1 MADKRL
7 LVLPPT
13 ITTEQHTNHPDAGSS
28 QASGA
33 SSIQSQLPRINQV
46 AIAANSSGPN
56 LSAGRV
62 ASIFNPTTQVSTP
75 ILENSAP
82 IYNWNSQADTF
93 ALSAHRF
100 GRTASQI
107 ADQLRSNGYDRVIVE
122 EVVASLVR
130 QGVKNPKW

>member
-1 MADKRL
+1 MADKGL

-13 ITTEQHTNHPDAGSS
+13 ITTEQHTNPDAGSS

-33 SSIQSQLPRINQV
+33 SSIQNQLPRINQV

-75 ILENSAP
+75 TIENSAP
-82 IYNWNSQADTF
+82 VYNWNSQADTF

-107 ADQLRSNGYDRVIVE
+107 AGQLRSNGYDRVIVE